1 MEPESIKF
9 VAIIGGAVVA
19 KLLGEITAVGVPS
32 IDKWIERG
40 GTGMCMIFMWL
51 ALKNLRGM
59 LDGEKA
65 DRLERQKRLDEMHEK
80 SEQNS
85 VKSAEA
91 RAQLA
96 TALDKLTEKLNK

>member
-1 MEPESIKF
+1 MKF
-9 VAIIGGAVVA
+9 VAIIGGAVA
-19 KLLGEITAVGVPS
+19 SKLLGEITSTGVPDV
-32 IDKWIERG
+32 DKWIELG
-40 GTGMCMIFMWL
+40 GTGMCMGFMLL
-51 ALKNLRGM
+51 ALKNLRAM
-59 LDGEKA
+59 LAAEKA
-65 DRLERQKRLDEMHEK
+65 DRLERQKRLDDMHEK